1 MRSPKDR
8 SASGLVCTD
17 LKIEMRPEVP
27 QVAAGRIMVSE
38 QVPQPENQ
46 CLGNSCA
53 NLLLIAAFEVIAYF
67 FV

>member
-1 MRSPKDR
+1 M
-8 SASGLVCTD
+8 CTD

-27 QVAAGRIMVSE
+27 QDAAGRITVSE

-46 CLGNSCA
+46 CLGNGRA
-53 NLLLIAAFEVIAYF
+53 NLLLIAAFEVIVYF